1 MIVEIS
7 PIAVII
13 FWLRYLMILDFRL
26 KIKELKNSAIN
37 PTDESGGF
45 VSRMLS
51 VKNDC

>member
-1 MIVEIS
+1 
-7 PIAVII
+7 
-13 FWLRYLMILDFRL
+13 MILDFRFY
-26 KIKELKNSAIN
+26 IKELKNWTIN